1 MVRVKMSLYCMRYD
15 YTEYNHIQ
23 YTNVSSPYNLALFLL
38 EPSREIVMG
47 LEGGYYGFGLWKM
60 KILNIP

>member
-1 MVRVKMSLYCMRYD
+1 MRYD